1 MMMSTSGFDA
11 VVDFPP
17 RRGKGTIEAMILFGK
32 SKETASVSFYELTLA
47 DKEQEF
53 FVRIQTRKPVMLC
66 WGDRF
71 RVRQPKAKTFLGK
84 GRVLNPHSEK
94 VRGKKIKKRIAFLH
108 GLLGDEKDMLAALVQ
123 EKGIKGLRE
132 KEAVLFSG
140 LRRARLLSLSKSLE
154 AKGELR
160 ILSFSP
166 LILISKKS
174 FDHLCQ
180 KILAFLS
187 SFHEKHPEEQ
197 GAPVEKIRKRFD
209 TDQKTL
215 ALAYSR
221 LAKEHKIRLLENAL
235 ALSSFE
241 RVISPQEEKILRQME
256 KMCYIGEFRSV
267 STEDLRHKFHLTPA
281 KLNLLL
287 DLLIERKKI
296 VQGKEGFLIHSKWLD
311 DVIFQIQASGKKE
324 LTVSEFKTLT
334 GLSRKYAIPL
344 LELLDQMGV
353 TRRKGPKREVL

>member
-1 MMMSTSGFDA
+1 MMMNTSGFDA

-17 RRGKGTIEAMILFGK
+17 QRGKGTIEAMILFEK
-32 SKETASVSFYELTLA
+32 SKEMASVSYYEQPQP
-47 DKEQEF
+47 DQEQEF
-53 FVRIQTRKPVMLC
+53 FVRIQTGKPVMLH

-71 RVRQPKAKTFLGK
+71 RVRKPKVKTLLGK
-84 GRVLNPHSEK
+84 GRVLNPHSDK
-94 VRGKKIKKRIAFLH
+94 VRGKKIKKRIAFLQ
-108 GLLGDEKDMLAALVQ
+108 GLLGDKKGMLAALVQ
-123 EKGIKGLRE
+123 KKGIRALRE

-140 LRRARLLSLSKSLE
+140 LRRAKLLSLSKSLE
-154 AKGELR
+154 ARGVLR

-166 LILISKKS
+166 LVLVSKKS

-180 KILAFLS
+180 KILVFLS

-197 GAPVEKIRKRFD
+197 GVPLEKVQRRFEA
-209 TDQKTL
+209 DQKAL

-241 RVISPQEEKILRQME
+241 HVVSPQEEKILRQME

-267 STEDLRHKFHLTPA
+267 STEDLRRKFHLTPA
-281 KLNLLL
+281 KLNRLL
-287 DLLIERKKI
+287 DLLIKRKKI
-296 VQGKEGFLIHSKWLD
+296 IQGKEGFLIHSKWLD
-311 DVIFQIQASGKKE
+311 DVIFQIQDSGKKE
-324 LTVSEFKTLT
+324 LTVSEFKIMT

-344 LELLDQMGV
+344 LELLDRMGV
-353 TRRKGPKREVL
+353 TRRKGPKREIL